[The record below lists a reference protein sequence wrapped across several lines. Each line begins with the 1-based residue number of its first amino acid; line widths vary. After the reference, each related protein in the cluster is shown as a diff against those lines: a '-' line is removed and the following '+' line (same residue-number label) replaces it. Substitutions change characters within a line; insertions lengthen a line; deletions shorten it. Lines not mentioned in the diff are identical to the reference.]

1 MSNTLISDL
10 LFQLAKQREEDNDTW
25 RARSMQKAA
34 SAIKKYP
41 DVIESGADA
50 VKNIKGVGKGV
61 AKRIDEIL
69 ENGSLLEL
77 KLDDSKIQQKN
88 AIKQLLTITGIGPTR
103 AKKYVNE
110 MNIVSIDD
118 LKAQSQQGKI
128 KLTHHIEMGLKY
140 YDDLE
145 HRIPY
150 DEILQFKSLYQA
162 IFSEISDNIIWDVC
176 GSHRRGQTT
185 SGDMDVLFTLKN
197 RSSKDK
203 KNYLK
208 LAVKSM
214 KNANILVDDL
224 TLTGNTKYMGFCKL
238 SEGMLSRRID
248 IRYVPFKSYYTALLY
263 FTGSKKFNVDMRNIA
278 IQKGYSLSEYS
289 MTNTETGDEIMFN
302 SEKEIFDLLDMTYCL
317 PHDRN
322 EE

>member
-10 LFQLAKQREEDNDTW
+10 LYVLAKQREEDGDTW
-25 RARSMQKAA
+25 RARSMKKAA

-69 ENGSLLEL
+69 ENGSLTEL
-77 KLDDSKIQQKN
+77 KLDDSKIQKKN
-88 AIKQLLTITGIGPTR
+88 AIKQLLTVTGIGPTR
-103 AKKYVNE
+103 AKKFVND
-110 MNIVSIDD
+110 MNIMSIDD
-118 LKAQSQQGKI
+118 LKLKYQKGEV

-150 DEILQFKSLYQA
+150 DEILQFKSLLQVV
-162 IFSEISDNIIWDVC
+162 FNELSDNIIWDVC
-176 GSHRRGQTT
+176 GSHRRGKPT

-214 KNANILVDDL
+214 KKANILVDDL
-224 TLTGNTKYMGFCKL
+224 TITGNTKYMGFCKL
-238 SEGMLSRRID
+238 SEEMLSRRID
-248 IRYVPFKSYYTALLY
+248 IRYVPYKSYYTALLY

-278 IQKGYSLSEYS
+278 IEKGYSLSEYS
-289 MTNTETGDEIMFN
+289 MTITETGEEIMFN

>member
-10 LFQLAKQREEDNDTW
+10 LFQLAKQREEDGDTW
-25 RARSMQKAA
+25 RARSMKKAA
-34 SAIKKYP
+34 LAINKYQ
-41 DVIESGADA
+41 DIIESGSDA

-69 ENGSLLEL
+69 QNGSLLEL
-77 KLDDSKIQQKN
+77 KLDDGKIKKKN
-88 AIKQLLTITGIGPTR
+88 AIKQLLTVTGIGPTR

-118 LKAQSQQGKI
+118 LKSQSQQGKI

-176 GSHRRGQTT
+176 GSHRRGQPT

-214 KNANILVDDL
+214 KKANILVDDL
-224 TLTGNTKYMGFCKL
+224 TITGTTKYMGFCKL
-238 SEGMLSRRID
+238 SEEMLSRRID

-278 IQKGYSLSEYS
+278 IEKGYSLSEYS
-289 MTNTETGDEIMFN
+289 MTNTETGEEIMFN
-302 SEKEIFDLLDMTYCL
+302 SEKEIFDLLGMTYCL

>member
-10 LFQLAKQREEDNDTW
+10 LLELAKQREEDGDNW
-25 RARSMQKAA
+25 RARSMKKAA
-34 SAIKKYP
+34 FAIKKYP

-61 AKRIDEIL
+61 AKRIDETL

-77 KLDDSKIQQKN
+77 KLDDSKIQKKN
-88 AIKQLLTITGIGPTR
+88 AIKQLLTVTGIGPTR

-110 MNIVSIDD
+110 MNITSIDD
-118 LKAQSQQGKI
+118 LKSQSQLGKV

-145 HRIPY
+145 HRIPF

-176 GSHRRGQTT
+176 GSHRRGQPT

-214 KNANILVDDL
+214 KKANILVDDL
-224 TLTGNTKYMGFCKL
+224 TITGSTKYMGFCKL
-238 SEGMLSRRID
+238 SEEMLSRRID
-248 IRYVPFKSYYTALLY
+248 IRYVPYKSYYTALLY

-278 IQKGYSLSEYS
+278 IAKGYSLSEYS
-289 MTNTETGDEIMFN
+289 MTNTETGEEIMFN
-302 SEKEIFDLLDMTYCL
+302 SEKEIFDLLGMTYCL

>member
-10 LFQLAKQREEDNDTW
+10 LFQLAKQREEDGDTW
-25 RARSMQKAA
+25 RARSMKKAA
-34 SAIKKYP
+34 LAIKKYP

-69 ENGSLLEL
+69 ENGSLSEL
-77 KLDDSKIQQKN
+77 KLDDSKIQKKN
-88 AIKQLLTITGIGPTR
+88 AIKQLLTVTGIGPTR

-110 MNIVSIDD
+110 MNIMSIDD
-118 LKAQSQQGKI
+118 LKSQSQLGQV

-176 GSHRRGQTT
+176 GSHRRGKPT

-197 RSSKDK
+197 RPSNDK

-208 LAVKSM
+208 LVVKSM
-214 KNANILVDDL
+214 KEANILVDDL
-224 TLTGNTKYMGFCKL
+224 TITGSTKYMGFCKL
-238 SEGMLSRRID
+238 SENNFSRRID
-248 IRYVPFKSYYTALLY
+248 IRYVPYKSYYTALLY

-278 IQKGYSLSEYS
+278 IEQGYSLSEYS
-289 MTNTETGDEIMFN
+289 MTNTETSEEIMFN
-302 SEKEIFDLLDMTYCL
+302 SEKEIFDLLGMTYCL